1 MPMSMYIALLR
12 GINVGGRNKVAMA
25 ALREFL
31 AELGLDGAK
40 TLLQSGNV
48 VFQSEGKTAAAL
60 ESLLEKETAA
70 RLGVAADYL
79 VRSSAD
85 WAKVVAANP
94 FPKEAEADPAHL
106 VVMFLKSAPTPSGLK
121 MVQASIKGPEVIKGR
136 GRELYIVYPE
146 GIGTSKLTGASI
158 ERNLGIRG
166 SARNWNTVLKLLAVA
181 QS

>member
-1 MPMSMYIALLR
+1 MSTYIALLR
-12 GINVGGRNKVAMA
+12 GINVGGRNMVAMA

-31 AELGLDGAK
+31 AELGLEGAK

-48 VFQSEGKTAAAL
+48 VFQSEGKTAAVL

-79 VRSSAD
+79 IRSSAD

-94 FPKEAEADPAHL
+94 FPKQAEKDPAHL
-106 VVMFLKSAPTPSGLK
+106 VVMFLKSAPTSTGVK
-121 MVQASIKGPEVIKGR
+121 AVQASIKGPEVIKSR
-136 GRELYIVYPE
+136 DRELYIVYPE
-146 GIGTSKLTGASI
+146 GIGTSKLTGALI
-158 ERNLGIRG
+158 ERQLGLRG
-166 SARNWNTVLKLLAVA
+166 TARNWNTVLRLLAIV